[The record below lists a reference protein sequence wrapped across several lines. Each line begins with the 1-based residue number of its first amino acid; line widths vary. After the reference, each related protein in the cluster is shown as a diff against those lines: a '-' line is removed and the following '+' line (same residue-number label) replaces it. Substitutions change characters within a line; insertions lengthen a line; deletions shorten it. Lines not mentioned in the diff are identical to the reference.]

1 MMFMNGDKVRY
12 VGNKFR
18 GEIGSR
24 LGEVVAPVQNQ
35 PSAIVVDFGDNAYV
49 CSFDSLSKVTYRPTE
64 EKEVEVVRR
73 RPIED
78 EDE

>member
-1 MMFMNGDKVRY
+1 MWMQGDKVRY

-24 LGEVVAPVQNQ
+24 LGEVVAQVQNQ
-35 PSAIVVDFGDNAYV
+35 PSAVVVDFGEFAYV
-49 CSFDSLSKVTYRPTE
+49 CRNDSLSKVTVRPTE

-73 RPIED
+73 RSFEED
-78 EDE
+78 E